1 MTELLEL
8 GYEILPHNSQENW
21 IRGGEP
27 GWLYPPQARVIP
39 VLKEKAQQW
48 AVINENGWNG
58 FEEEPYFLD
67 SIHTSE
73 QEAWQRAEEI
83 IS

>member
-27 GWLYPPQARVIP
+27 GRLYPPQARVIP

-48 AVINENGWNG
+48 A
-58 FEEEPYFLD
+58 
-67 SIHTSE
+67 
-73 QEAWQRAEEI
+73 EEI